1 MSGPKLYFYLIFYNL
16 NIENFMWER
25 ESERE
30 REIDGK
36 AKEEG
41 SVGPPD
47 RAK

>member
-16 NIENFMWER
+16 NIENFMR
-25 ESERE
+25 ERE

-36 AKEEG
+36 TKEEG
-41 SVGPPD
+41 SVGPRD